1 MALLDF
7 GGVRCPDRK
16 NSNKKTNRSAAM
28 QITVTLILLLAS
40 LFVILSAQYDAHSK
54 HWAFATVG
62 TILGYWL
69 KGER

>member
-1 MALLDF
+1 MSIS
-7 GGVRCPDRK
+7 K
-16 NSNKKTNRSAAM
+16 NSNKKTNHSAAM

-40 LFVILSAQYDAHSK
+40 LFVILSAQYDANSK

-69 KGER
+69 KGGR